1 MLSFMYNIIN
11 NVFGYKY
18 FSQPEEDDIDVVI
31 ARLES
36 LQKEDALTS
45 KNEETCEEIC
55 DEEGSYYKTG
65 NVTFVN
71 DEYILIDN
79 CYMCETTNVLTSKP
93 KVGDIVC
100 YFAYKKNENNDQ
112 KIYKIISIIEESWD
126 DTVIVPQTNI
136 VKVDI
141 LTKTI
146 IGKVISRKGRK
157 VFIDPNDICIDL
169 DKINSEFIPIVGDW
183 LQLECLVEF
192 DDKKTDLTGKIIEI
206 NKILP
211 LRSKLDINV
220 ITVYD
225 PIKEYG
231 TIGKTTVFN
240 KAVCESG
247 YIPYVGDKV
256 ASDTIESDQGI
267 YSWRSLTVVPLL
279 QVPDK
284 TKQLPIPE
292 SSQSFQIPQLD
303 LNTLIKDKCGIIIS
317 NDLKIN
323 VNIQEEKDIFVLIQN
338 TSSTSHMLCKGCFM
352 SKKAQSQLSLVW
364 PEVKQTTILNPSA
377 TISYQFKC
385 NAKFVGISE
394 ELFIFIFKGFQ
405 IGRIF
410 QINVESK
417 NILDTQKRCTYKRD
431 NYVPFIDKEE
441 ESMYVPGIR
450 PCKPPA
456 FIKMRNGVFKVPKRF
471 WDTVLN
477 NLNKSQVEC
486 EIAIG
491 NAIPC
496 LLQRLCF
503 ETYRDRFHALLYLE
517 EIDQTFAMQQYD
529 MESAVMKHCGEYLSL
544 KVLGL
549 AEKRPS
555 LLIGDKAII
564 SFKWDKHQGKLKYE
578 GYIHK
583 VTSTEIFLKFNKKF
597 QQEYKNEDCQVSF
610 RSSTTVMQRCHNAV
624 NLAVLH
630 LGPEFLFPTRVI
642 TKDPQVILDEVDSEE
657 KAPSKKGEYKRNGSV
672 SSVSSSTTSD
682 SSDSTTKSLP
692 RVSVAERL
700 FKVKPIEQPKNITG
714 YINLVTVNHDTDNTK
729 SIGEFNKDKD
739 KDKDK
744 DTENDKDKDTE
755 NDKDKDAE
763 KNKDKDTEKDKDT
776 SVFSDI
782 GCKKEEDPDSSNT
795 SDIDAALNKC
805 ISQIKKRK
813 LIWFN
818 KNLNYYQKEAVKN
831 ILKGLA
837 RPLPYVIFGPPGT
850 GKTVTLCETILQL
863 LTILPE
869 SRLLIATPSN
879 SSANLILERLLD
891 SKILKPGDVVRLIA
905 HHCLDD
911 GTIPKKL
918 LPYCATADIAKEGT
932 RHRFESSFQ
941 GPKINC
947 TMSTIGRH
955 RITIGTCIALG
966 VLYNMGFSRSHF
978 SHVLIDEAG
987 QATEPEIMVP
997 LSFIHASHGQ
1007 VVLAGDPLQLG
1018 PVVQSKLAKQ
1028 FGLEES
1034 FLSRLLYQFPYQRD
1048 PEGFETC
1055 YDPRLV
1061 TKLIINYRSLPEILE
1076 LPNSLFYNSELQ
1088 AKISSKNSDEAQLL
1102 RSLAEELPERTGL
1115 PPAILF
1121 HGIKGKNLRDSDSPS
1136 WYNPEEATQVYIY
1149 LLRLYNCGILPED
1162 IGIITPYQKQVLQI
1176 RQLLWELNI
1185 VCPKISSVEGFQ
1197 GQERKIIILST
1208 VRSSTNFIAEDIKH
1222 ALGFIASPKR
1232 LNVAITR
1239 ARALLIILGNAE
1251 LLAEDPYWRSVLIY
1265 CLDRN
1270 SYIGCNFV
1278 PFHLNNSFIEK
1289 DSTLDET

>member
-18 FSQPEEDDIDVVI
+18 FSQPEEDDINVVI

-45 KNEETCEEIC
+45 KNEETCEETY

-71 DEYILIDN
+71 DEYVLIDN

-93 KVGDIVC
+93 KVGDMVY
-100 YFAYKKNENNDQ
+100 YFAYKKNEDNDQ

-192 DDKKTDLTGKIIEI
+192 DEKKTDLTGKIIEI
-206 NKILP
+206 NRIRP

-303 LNTLIKDKCGIIIS
+303 LDTLIKDKCGIIIS

-338 TSSTSHMLCKGCFM
+338 TSSSSHMLCKGCFM

-441 ESMYVPGIR
+441 ESMYIPGIR

-456 FIKMRNGVFKVPKRF
+456 FIKMRNGTFKVPKRF
-471 WDTVLN
+471 WDAVLN
-477 NLNKSQVEC
+477 NLNKSQIEC

-517 EIDQTFAMQQYD
+517 EIDQTFAMQKYD

-564 SFKWDKHQGKLKYE
+564 SFKWDKHHGKLKYE

-597 QQEYKNEDCQVSF
+597 QQEYNNEDCQVSF
-610 RSSTTVMQRCHNAV
+610 KSSTTVMQRCHNAV

-657 KAPSKKGEYKRNGSV
+657 RAPSEKEEYKRNGSV

-682 SSDSTTKSLP
+682 NSDSTTKSLP

-714 YINLVTVNHDTDNTK
+714 YTNLATVDHDTDNTK

-744 DTENDKDKDTE
+744 DTEKDKDKDIE
-755 NDKDKDAE
+755 NDKDAE
-763 KNKDKDTEKDKDT
+763 KYKDKDTEKDKDT
-776 SVFSDI
+776 SVFSDT

-879 SSANLILERLLD
+879 SSANLILERLLE
-891 SKILKPGDVVRLIA
+891 SNILKPGDVVRLIA

-932 RHRFESSFQ
+932 RHRFESSVQ

-955 RITIGTCIALG
+955 RITIGTCTALG

-987 QATEPEIMVP
+987 QATEPEIM
-997 LSFIHASHGQ
+997 
-1007 VVLAGDPLQLG
+1007 
-1018 PVVQSKLAKQ
+1018 
-1028 FGLEES
+1028 
-1034 FLSRLLYQFPYQRD
+1034 
-1048 PEGFETC
+1048 
-1055 YDPRLV
+1055 
-1061 TKLIINYRSLPEILE
+1061 
-1076 LPNSLFYNSELQ
+1076 
-1088 AKISSKNSDEAQLL
+1088 ISSKNSDEAQLL
-1102 RSLAEELPERTGL
+1102 RTLAEELPERTGL

-1149 LLRLYNCGILPED
+1149 LLRLYNCGISPED

-1278 PFHLNNSFIEK
+1278 PFHLNNSFIKK

>member
-11 NVFGYKY
+11 NVLRYK
-18 FSQPEEDDIDVVI
+18 FSPQPEEDDINVVI
-31 ARLES
+31 AKLENAKDES
-36 LQKEDALTS
+36 TLTS
-45 KNEETCEEIC
+45 KYEEPYNK
-55 DEEGSYYKTG
+55 EGCYYKTG

-71 DEYILIDN
+71 DDYILIDN
-79 CYMCETTNVLTSKP
+79 RYMCDATSVLIGKP
-93 KVGDIVC
+93 KVGDMV
-100 YFAYKKNENNDQ
+100 YYLAYKKNEDNDQ
-112 KIYKIISIIEESWD
+112 KICKIISVIEESWD
-126 DTVIVPQTNI
+126 NTITVSQTNI
-136 VKVDI
+136 DKADI
-141 LTKTI
+141 LIRSI
-146 IGKVISRKGRK
+146 IGKVIRREGRK
-157 VFIDPNDICIDL
+157 AFIDPNDICIDL
-169 DKINSEFIPIVGDW
+169 DKINSEFIPVVGDW
-183 LQLECLVEF
+183 LKVESLVEVNEN
-192 DDKKTDLTGKIIEI
+192 KTDLTGEI
-206 NKILP
+206 LEISRIQP
-211 LRSKLDINV
+211 LRFKLDIDV
-220 ITVYD
+220 ITDYD
-225 PIKEYG
+225 PVKQYG
-231 TIGKTTVFN
+231 TIGKSIVFN
-240 KAVCESG
+240 KAACESG

-267 YSWRSLTVVPLL
+267 YSWRSLSVVPLV
-279 QVPDK
+279 QVSGK
-284 TKQLPIPE
+284 TKQLPTSE
-292 SSQSFQIPQLD
+292 SSQPSQIPQFNLD
-303 LNTLIKDKCGIIIS
+303 TLIKNKCGIIIS

-323 VNIQEEKDIFVLIQN
+323 INIQEEKDVFVLIQN
-338 TSSTSHMLCKGCFM
+338 TSSASHILCKGCFM

-364 PEVKQTTILNPSA
+364 PAVNQTTTLNPST

-385 NAKFVGISE
+385 SAKFVGISE
-394 ELFIFIFKGFQ
+394 ELFIFNFKGFQ

-410 QINVESK
+410 QIIVKPK
-417 NILDTQKRCTYKRD
+417 NILDTQKRHFYKKD
-431 NYVPFIDKEE
+431 NYVPFIDQQE

-456 FIKMRNGVFKVPKRF
+456 FIKMRNGVFKVPRRF
-471 WDTVLN
+471 WDAVLN
-477 NLNKSQVEC
+477 NLNKSQVEH
-486 EIAIG
+486 EIAVG

-517 EIDQTFAMQQYD
+517 EIDQTFTMQQYD
-529 MESAVMKHCGEYLSL
+529 MESAVMKHCGDYLSL
-544 KVLGL
+544 KVVGL

-555 LLIGDKAII
+555 LLIGDKAIV

-583 VTSTEIFLKFNKKF
+583 MTNTEIFLKFNKKF
-597 QQEYKNEDCQVSF
+597 HQEYNNEDCQVTF
-610 RSSTTVMQRCHNAV
+610 KSSTTVMQRCHNAV

-630 LGPEFLFPTRVI
+630 LGAEFLFPTRII
-642 TKDPQVILDEVDSEE
+642 TKDPQVILDVIDTEE
-657 KAPSKKGEYKRNGSV
+657 KAPREKRECKRNGSV
-672 SSVSSSTTSD
+672 SSVSSSTISD
-682 SSDSTTKSLP
+682 SSDGKLLP
-692 RVSVAERL
+692 KVSVAERL
-700 FKVKPIEQPKNITG
+700 FKVKPMEQPKNIAE
-714 YINLVTVNHDTDNTK
+714 YINLVTADHDTDNNTK
-729 SIGEFNKDKD
+729 NISEFNKDKD

-744 DTENDKDKDTE
+744 NKDTFI
-755 NDKDKDAE
+755 
-763 KNKDKDTEKDKDT
+763 
-776 SVFSDI
+776 SSDI
-782 GCKKEEDPDSSNT
+782 GCKKQVAPDSSNT
-795 SDIDAALNKC
+795 PNDTALDKC
-805 ISQIKKRK
+805 ISQIKERK

-818 KNLNYYQKEAVKN
+818 KTLNYYQKEAVKN

-850 GKTVTLCETILQL
+850 GKTVTLCETILQI

-891 SKILKPGDVVRLIA
+891 SKILKPGDLVRLIA

-911 GTIPKKL
+911 GTIPKRL
-918 LPYCATADIAKEGT
+918 LPYCATADIAVEGT
-932 RHRFESSFQ
+932 RHKLESPVQ

-947 TMSTIGRH
+947 TMSTLGRH

-997 LSFIHASHGQ
+997 LSFIHANHGQ
-1007 VVLAGDPLQLG
+1007 VILAGDPLQLG
-1018 PVVQSKLAKQ
+1018 PVVQSRFAKH

-1061 TKLIINYRSLPEILE
+1061 TKLVINYRSLPEILE

-1088 AKISSKNSDEAQLL
+1088 PKISCKNSDEAQLL

-1121 HGIKGKNLRDSDSPS
+1121 HGIKGENLRDYDSPS
-1136 WYNPEEATQVYIY
+1136 WYNPEEATQVYLY
-1149 LLRLYNCGILPED
+1149 LLKLYKHGICAED

-1176 RQLLWELNI
+1176 RQLLLELNI
-1185 VCPKISSVEGFQ
+1185 DCPKVSSVEGFQ

-1208 VRSSTNFIAEDIKH
+1208 VRSSTNFISEDIKH

-1239 ARALLIILGNAE
+1239 ARALLIILGNPE
-1251 LLAEDPYWRSVLIY
+1251 LLVEDPYWRSVLIY

-1270 SYIGCNFV
+1270 SYTGCNFV
-1278 PFHLNNSFIEK
+1278 PFHLNNSFTET
-1289 DSTLDET
+1289 DSILDEA